1 MDVSVSR
8 NDDRLSIIGSITPPK
23 QTSARVLLQSMTAAT
38 RDSLRTALADRYG
51 IERELGQGGMATVYL
66 ARDLK
71 HDRRVAVKVLHP
83 DLAAALGAERFLAE
97 IKTTANLQHPHILP
111 LHDSGAADG
120 FLYYVMPYVEG
131 ETLRARLER
140 ERQVPIADAVR
151 IAREVAGALDY
162 AHRHGVIHR
171 DIKPENILLHDGQ
184 ALVADFGIALAV
196 QQAGGPRMTQT
207 GLSLGTPQYMS
218 PEQAMGERHI
228 DARSDIY
235 ALGAVTYEM
244 LAGEPPFTGSS
255 VQAIV
260 AKVISEKPTPLTTLR
275 DTVPPSVQHAV
286 FTALA
291 KLPADRFATAAEFA
305 TALASP
311 TFDHQTARI
320 SASSRRASWT
330 IVAPLAAAL
339 AIASGIAAWGWLRP
353 TAPIER
359 VTRVA
364 VALRSGQELRPQYYG
379 FAFDLSPDGGRLA
392 YVGPGATIGT
402 TQIWIRPLDAL
413 EATPVANTAGAIGV
427 QWAPDAKS
435 LLVTIQRQVAEIV
448 ALEGGRVVT
457 LRGAL
462 DASFGADG
470 RIYFATQSG
479 RTLLRQS
486 IGGVADTV
494 YRSDSTFAAA
504 DPAAFPNG
512 DGTLFIRS
520 PRGLDEGLKAEIVA
534 VSFKTGKTSVV
545 GPGVHARL
553 LSSGLLV
560 FSTSDG
566 NVYTA
571 PFDQS
576 AMRMTETPALLASVA
591 MGANA
596 ARWYPQISLADDG
609 TIAYLAGNLLRQ
621 RPVWLDANGRV
632 IQRLETEGDYWG
644 FSLSPDGRRL
654 AYALRTDNRTT
665 GASPRGS
672 GDVWVEELATHARTR
687 LTTEWF
693 NIRPSWSPD
702 GNYVLYARVGG
713 PGPAGLWE
721 RRADASEPERVV
733 VAQNQFGHTAGDG
746 RWMPDH
752 KTLIVRTFAERGS
765 IANLY
770 WTTAGGRD
778 TAHAFEVSPAT
789 KIAPWPS
796 PDGTL
801 IAYVSDETR
810 ANELYVQRFPSGSE
824 RLLVSKGGASAG
836 HWMRDGHSLYY
847 WDQRGKLIVAS
858 ITSKP
863 ALAVTGTH
871 EINTEVVPSGYSL
884 SSAATFDITAD
895 GRILALEDVP
905 GAFEL
910 VIVRNGLRRPGKTAS
925 K

>member
-1 MDVSVSR
+1 
-8 NDDRLSIIGSITPPK
+8 
-23 QTSARVLLQSMTAAT
+23 
-38 RDSLRTALADRYG
+38 
-51 IERELGQGGMATVYL
+51 
-66 ARDLK
+66 
-71 HDRRVAVKVLHP
+71 
-83 DLAAALGAERFLAE
+83 
-97 IKTTANLQHPHILP
+97 
-111 LHDSGAADG
+111 
-120 FLYYVMPYVEG
+120 MPYVEG

-140 ERQVPIADAVR
+140 ERQVAIADAVR

-196 QQAGGPRMTQT
+196 QQASGPRMTQT

-235 ALGAVTYEM
+235 ALGAVLYEM
-244 LAGEPPFTGSS
+244 LAGDPPFTGSS

-260 AKVISEKPTPLTTLR
+260 AKVISEKPTPLTTVR
-275 DTVPPSVQHAV
+275 DTVPPGVEHAV
-286 FTALA
+286 LTALA
-291 KLPADRFATAAEFA
+291 KLPADRFATAADFA

-311 TFDHQTARI
+311 SFESRAAWSGAHATRTPKKLVVTLVVGLI
-320 SASSRRASWT
+320 VTSA
-330 IVAPLAAAL
+330 
-339 AIASGIAAWGWLRP
+339 IAAWGWLRP
-353 TAPIER
+353 TSLSER

-364 VALRSGQELRPQYYG
+364 VALRQGQDLRPQFYG

-392 YVGPGATIGT
+392 YVGPGPTIGT
-402 TQIWIRPLDAL
+402 TQVWIRPLDAL
-413 EATPVANTAGAIGV
+413 EATPLTNTTGALGV
-427 QWAPDAKS
+427 QWSPDARA
-435 LLVTIQRQVAEIV
+435 LLVTIQRQITTIV

-457 LRGAL
+457 LRGAI
-462 DASFGADG
+462 DANFGADG
-470 RIYFATQSG
+470 RIYSVTQNG
-479 RTLLRQS
+479 GTILRQS
-486 IGGVADTV
+486 VGGVADTV
-494 YRSDSTFAAA
+494 YKVDSTFAAA

-512 DGTLFIRS
+512 DGALFIRS
-520 PRGLDEGLKAEIVA
+520 PRGVDEGLKAEVIA

-560 FSTSDG
+560 FSAPDG

-576 AMRMTETPALLASVA
+576 AMRMSATPALLATVA
-591 MGANA
+591 LGANA
-596 ARWYPQISLADDG
+596 ARWYPQISISGDG
-609 TIAYLAGNLLRQ
+609 TIAFLAGNLLRQ

-632 IQRLETEGDYWG
+632 AQRLETEGDYWG

-702 GNYVLYARVGG
+702 GKFVLYARVGG
-713 PGPAGLWE
+713 PGAQGLWE
-721 RRADASEPERVV
+721 RRADASEPERLVLW
-733 VAQNQFGHTAGDG
+733 QNQFGHTAGDG
-746 RWMPDH
+746 RWLPDN
-752 KTLIVRTFAERGS
+752 KTLIVRTYAERGS
-765 IANLY
+765 ISNLY

-778 TAHAFEVSPAT
+778 TAHAFETSPAT

-810 ANELYVQRFPSGSE
+810 TNELYVQRFPGAGE

-836 HWMRDGHSLYY
+836 HWSRDGRSLYY
-847 WDQRGKLIVAS
+847 WDQRGKLMVAS
-858 ITSKP
+858 IASKP
-863 ALAVTGTH
+863 ALAVTGTR
-871 EINTEVVPSGYSL
+871 EVNAEVVPSGYSL
-884 SSAATFDITAD
+884 SSAATFDIATD

-910 VIVRNGLRRPGKTAS
+910 ILVRNGLQRLGKVGS

>member
-1 MDVSVSR
+1 
-8 NDDRLSIIGSITPPK
+8 
-23 QTSARVLLQSMTAAT
+23 
-38 RDSLRTALADRYG
+38 
-51 IERELGQGGMATVYL
+51 
-66 ARDLK
+66 
-71 HDRRVAVKVLHP
+71 
-83 DLAAALGAERFLAE
+83 
-97 IKTTANLQHPHILP
+97 
-111 LHDSGAADG
+111 
-120 FLYYVMPYVEG
+120 MPYVEG

-140 ERQVPIADAVR
+140 ERQVSIADAVR

-218 PEQAMGERHI
+218 PEQAMGERQI

-244 LAGEPPFTGSS
+244 LAGDPPFTGSS

-260 AKVISEKPTPLTTLR
+260 AKVISEKPTLLTTVR
-275 DTVPPSVQHAV
+275 DTVPPGVQHAV
-286 FTALA
+286 LMALA
-291 KLPADRFATAAEFA
+291 KLPADRFATAADFA

-311 TFDHQTARI
+311 SFESRVSFSAAHATRAPNRVVTA
-320 SASSRRASWT
+320 
-330 IVAPLAAAL
+330 LAAGLIL
-339 AIASGIAAWGWLRP
+339 ASAIAAWGWLRP
-353 TAPIER
+353 TAHSER

-364 VALRSGQELRPQYYG
+364 MALRPGQELRPQFYG
-379 FAFDLSPDGGRLA
+379 FAFDLSPDGSRLA
-392 YVGPGATIGT
+392 YVGRGPTIGT

-413 EATPVANTAGAIGV
+413 EATPLANTTGAIGV
-427 QWAPDAKS
+427 QWSPDARS
-435 LLVTIQRQVAEIV
+435 MLVTLQRQITSIV

-462 DASFGADG
+462 DANFGADG
-470 RIYFATQSG
+470 RVYSVTQSE
-479 RTLLRQS
+479 RTILRQS
-486 IGGVADTV
+486 VGGVADTV
-494 YRSDSTFAAA
+494 YKGDSTFAVT
-504 DPAAFPNG
+504 DPAGFPNG
-512 DGTLFIRS
+512 DGVLFIRS
-520 PRGLDEGLKAEIVA
+520 PRGVDEGLKAEMVA

-553 LSSGLLV
+553 LSSGLVV
-560 FSTSDG
+560 FSASDG

-576 AMRMTETPALLASVA
+576 GMRMTATPTLLATGA
-591 MGANA
+591 LGANA
-596 ARWYPQISLADDG
+596 ARWYPQISVSDDG
-609 TIAYLAGNLLRQ
+609 TLAYLAGNLLRQ
-621 RPVWLDANGRV
+621 RPVWLDANGHVAR
-632 IQRLETEGDYWG
+632 RLETEGDYWG

-693 NIRPSWSPD
+693 NVRPSWSPD
-702 GNYVLYARVGG
+702 GKYVLFARVSGVAG
-713 PGPAGLWE
+713 RNGLWE
-721 RRADASEPERVV
+721 RRADASEPERLVLS
-733 VAQNQFGHTAGDG
+733 QDQLGHTAGDG
-746 RWMPDH
+746 RWLPDH

-765 IANLY
+765 ISNLY
-770 WTTAGGRD
+770 WIALGGRD
-778 TAHAFEVSPAT
+778 TAHAFETSPAT

-801 IAYVSDETR
+801 IAYVSDETKS
-810 ANELYVQRFPSGSE
+810 NELYVQRFPGTGE
-824 RLLVSKGGASAG
+824 RLLVSKGGGSAG
-836 HWMRDGHSLYY
+836 HWSRDGRSLYY

-863 ALAVTGTH
+863 ALAVTATR
-871 EINTEVVPSGYSL
+871 ELDAEVVPSGYSL
-884 SSAATFDITAD
+884 SSAATFDIAAD

-910 VIVRNGLRRPGKTAS
+910 VLVRGGLRRTR
-925 K
+925 

>member
-1 MDVSVSR
+1 
-8 NDDRLSIIGSITPPK
+8 
-23 QTSARVLLQSMTAAT
+23 MTTAT
-38 RDSLRTALADRYG
+38 LDSLRNALADRYG

-71 HDRRVAVKVLHP
+71 HERRVAVKVLHQ

-120 FLYYVMPYVEG
+120 FLFYVMPYVDG

-140 ERQVPIADAVR
+140 EQQLPITDAVR

-162 AHRHGVIHR
+162 AHRHDVIHR
-171 DIKPENILLHDGQ
+171 DIKPENILVHDGQ

-196 QQAGGPRMTQT
+196 QQASGPRMTQT

-228 DARSDIY
+228 DARSDVY
-235 ALGAVTYEM
+235 ALGAVLYEM
-244 LAGEPPFTGSS
+244 LAGDPPFTGSS

-260 AKVISEKPTPLTTLR
+260 AKVISEKPTALTTVR
-275 DTVPPSVQHAV
+275 DTVPLGVQHAV

-291 KLPADRFATAAEFA
+291 KLPADRFATAADFA
-305 TALASP
+305 SALASP
-311 TFDHQTARI
+311 SFEPHAARTN
-320 SASSRRASWT
+320 APVTRT
-330 IVAPLAAAL
+330 PKLIVATLAAGLIVATAAAL
-339 AIASGIAAWGWLRP
+339 WGWLRP
-353 TAPIER
+353 TSGSER

-364 VALRSGQELRPQYYG
+364 VALRAGQELRPQYYG
-379 FAFDLSPDGGRLA
+379 FAFDLSPDGNRLA
-392 YVGPGATIGT
+392 YVGPGPTIGT
-402 TQIWIRPLDAL
+402 TQVWIRSLDAL
-413 EATPVANTAGAIGV
+413 EATPLANTMGAIGV
-427 QWAPDAKS
+427 QWSPDARS
-435 LLVTIQRQVAEIV
+435 LLVMIQRQVTTIV
-448 ALEGGRVVT
+448 ALEGGRVVS

-462 DASFGADG
+462 DANFGADG
-470 RIYFATQSG
+470 RVYSVTQNG
-479 RTLLRQS
+479 RTILRQS
-486 IGGVADTV
+486 VGGVPDTV
-494 YRSDSTFAAA
+494 YRGDSTFAAA
-504 DPAAFPNG
+504 DPAAFPSG

-520 PRGLDEGLKAEIVA
+520 PAGVDEGLKAQIVA
-534 VSFKTGKTSVV
+534 VSFKTGKTAVV

-560 FSTSDG
+560 FSASDG

-576 AMRMTETPALLASVA
+576 AMRMTATPTLLATIA

-596 ARWYPQISLADDG
+596 GRWFPQISISDDG

-632 IQRLETEGDYWG
+632 AQRLDTEGDYWG

-654 AYALRTDNRTT
+654 AYALRADNRTT
-665 GASPRGS
+665 GVSPRGS

-702 GNYVLYARVGG
+702 GKYVLYARVGG
-713 PGPAGLWE
+713 PPQGLRE
-721 RRADASEPERVV
+721 RRADASEPERLVLS
-733 VAQNQFGHTAGDG
+733 QDQFGHTAGDA
-746 RWMPDH
+746 RWLPDY
-752 KTLIVRTFAERGS
+752 KTLIVRTYAERGS
-765 IANLY
+765 IGNLY

-778 TAHAFEVSPAT
+778 TAHAFETSPAT

-810 ANELYVQRFPSGSE
+810 ANELYVQRFPGPGE

-836 HWMRDGHSLYY
+836 HWSRDGHSLYY
-847 WDQRGKLIVAS
+847 WDSRGKLIVAS

-863 ALAVTGTH
+863 ALAVTGTR
-871 EINTEVVPSGYSL
+871 EVNAEVVPSGYSL
-884 SSAATFDITAD
+884 SSAATFDIAAD

-910 VIVRNGLRRPGKTAS
+910 VLVRNGLRRLGKVAS